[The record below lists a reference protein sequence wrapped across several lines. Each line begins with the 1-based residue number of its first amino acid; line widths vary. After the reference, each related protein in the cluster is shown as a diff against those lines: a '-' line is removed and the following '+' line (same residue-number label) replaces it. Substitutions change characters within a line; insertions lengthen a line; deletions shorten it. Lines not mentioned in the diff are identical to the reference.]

1 MGALHKYRQYPVHYW
16 FENVF
21 EALKLAHHRISPG
34 SQQNIKE
41 PMV

>member
-1 MGALHKYRQYPVHYW
+1 MGSGVAQVPAISYAII
-16 FENVF
+16 NII

-34 SQQNIKE
+34 SQQKIKE